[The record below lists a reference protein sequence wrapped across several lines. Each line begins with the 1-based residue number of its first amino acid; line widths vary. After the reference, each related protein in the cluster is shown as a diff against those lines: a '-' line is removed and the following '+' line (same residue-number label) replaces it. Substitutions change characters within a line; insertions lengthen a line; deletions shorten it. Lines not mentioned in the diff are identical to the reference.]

1 MVEQMLPV
9 SIQHD
14 PDRAAKLVEVLL
26 MDSQKVTSTYQA
38 ESSEAVGNNSYSLG
52 YVIFIS
58 CVAAIG
64 GFLFG
69 FDSAVING
77 TVSAIGKAFQ
87 STSVGTGFSV
97 ASMLLG
103 CAVGAVYAGN
113 WANKF
118 GRKPVMTI
126 ASIFFLISAI
136 GSGLA
141 TTASVFIVFRLLG
154 GLAVGGASVIAP
166 AYISEIAPA
175 KIRGRLT
182 SLQQMAIVLGIC
194 FAFLSNFIIGRSAGG
209 ASSIFWWEFAAWKW
223 MFWMECIPALLY
235 LILSLIVPESPRYLV
250 AIKKDNLAKKV
261 LYKVWGR
268 IGIDEQIEAI
278 KETVN
283 RERKPSFSDIFQNG
297 RLLPIV
303 WIGIAL
309 SVFQQFVGINVIFY
323 YGAVLWE
330 EAGFTEQHALLI
342 NVISGIVNVSST
354 VAAIMLID
362 KIGRKPL
369 LIMGSIGMTIT
380 LGTVAFVF
388 GTAAKT
394 AGGQLD
400 LTAGA
405 ALTALIAAHLYIVS
419 FGISWG
425 PVVWVLLGEMFNN
438 KIRGAAIAVG
448 ACAQWIAN
456 FAVTMTFPVITGS
469 AGIFGAYTLYAIF
482 AFISIFFVAKF
493 VRETKGMTL
502 EEM

>member
-1 MVEQMLPV
+1 MNKTQ
-9 SIQHD
+9 SD
-14 PDRAAKLVEVLL
+14 
-26 MDSQKVTSTYQA
+26 KVA
-38 ESSEAVGNNSYSLG
+38 GNSGYNLS

-77 TVSAIGKAFQ
+77 TVAAIGKAFQ
-87 STSVGTGFSV
+87 STAVGTGFSV

-103 CAVGAVYAGN
+103 CAIGAIYAGN
-113 WANKF
+113 WADKF

-126 ASIFFLISAI
+126 ASILFLISAL

-141 TTASVFIVFRLLG
+141 TTSSVFIVFRLLG

-194 FAFLSNFIIGRSAGG
+194 VAFLSNYLIGRGAGSASNLFWGG
-209 ASSIFWWEFAAWKW
+209 FAAWKW
-223 MFWMECIPALLY
+223 MFWMECIPAIVY
-235 LILSLIVPESPRYLV
+235 LILSLIVPESPRYL
-250 AIKKDNLAKKV
+250 ITIRKDSLAKKV

-268 IGIDEQIEAI
+268 TGIDEQVEAI

-283 RERKPSFSDIFQNG
+283 RERKPRFSDIFQNG

-303 WIGIAL
+303 WVGIAL

-330 EAGFTEQHALLI
+330 AAGFSEQNALLI

-380 LGTVAFVF
+380 LGTVALVF
-388 GTAAKT
+388 GTAAKSAT
-394 AGGQLD
+394 GQLA
-400 LTAGA
+400 LSTGA
-405 ALTALIAAHLYIVS
+405 ATTALIAAHLYIVS

-438 KIRGAAIAVG
+438 KIRGAAISLA
-448 ACAQWIAN
+448 ASMQWVAN
-456 FAVTMTFPVITGS
+456 FAVTMTFPVIASS
-469 AGIFGAYTLYAIF
+469 AGMFGAYALYAMF
-482 AFISIFFVAKF
+482 AFISIFFVAKY